1 VGAGWTRSITD
12 SACEFLPVVCAVQIQ
27 QHQKRNVMYKVFY
40 MSKLLLFLG
49 LAVGN
54 AEARFK
60 RINQILNG

>member
-1 VGAGWTRSITD
+1 
-12 SACEFLPVVCAVQIQ
+12 
-27 QHQKRNVMYKVFY
+27 MYKVFY
-40 MSKLLLFLG
+40 MSQLLLFLG